1 MTTQSSYRTI
11 VLHAQAAQGMTPDM
25 RPIERMR
32 KAFVRGD
39 SSLDAI
45 VRGLYD

>member
-1 MTTQSSYRTI
+1 MTTQSPYRTV
-11 VLHAQAAQGMTPDM
+11 VLDAQAAQGLTPDM
-25 RPIERMR
+25 RPIERML

-45 VRGLYD
+45 VRGLFD